1 MADALRALTLWQP
14 WAFAVASLGKRIE
27 NRPWRPWPSIVG
39 KVIAVHAAAKVDP
52 VGEAA
57 VEGWVR
63 RHTGLVVP
71 PAASLPRGAIVAT
84 ARVTGVVTESTS
96 PWFMGPY
103 GWTLDDVIAL
113 PSPVPCR
120 GAQGLWPV
128 PPEVAVRVFEQTKG
142 AKAPGGGR

>member
-1 MADALRALTLWQP
+1 MAADQLRALTLWQP
-14 WAFAVASLGKRIE
+14 WAHAVAHLGKRIE

-39 KVIAVHAAAKVDP
+39 QVVAIHAAAKVSLADEA
-52 VGEAA
+52 EAA
-57 VEGWVR
+57 AFIR
-63 RHTGLVVP
+63 QRTGHVVP
-71 PAASLPRGAIVAT
+71 GGVPRGAIVAT
-84 ARVTGVVTESTS
+84 ARVMGVVTASAS

-113 PSPVPCR
+113 PAPVPCR

-128 PPEVAVRVFEQTKG
+128 PPEVAAQVFEQTKG